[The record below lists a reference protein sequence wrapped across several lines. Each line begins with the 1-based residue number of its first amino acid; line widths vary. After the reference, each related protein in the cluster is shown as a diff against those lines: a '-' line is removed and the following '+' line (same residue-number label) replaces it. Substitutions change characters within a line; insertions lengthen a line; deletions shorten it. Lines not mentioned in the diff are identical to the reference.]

1 MRRSQSPEVVY
12 VERGGD
18 ASAKW
23 LFWGALLGAGLAL
36 LYAPHSGEETRRM
49 LQRKLW
55 KLRAMTEEKL
65 DELTKEFSARKGS
78 LAELEDEDDVEDE
91 EPPPRPRVE
100 APRETATARQELE
113 RRLSDARR
121 RRAAAGDLDV
131 EEPQA

>member
-121 RRAAAGDLDV
+121 RRAAAGDLD
-131 EEPQA
+131 